1 MLTTD
6 QSNTKYKSLWLLSR
20 TPGPHFWCTRHQD
33 FKSEAKLKL
42 RGQDR
47 CVGCS
52 WTTRSVADYYHCFVD
67 SKQSDKQLKVCWTTR
82 GLLWYV
88 VNSEQSAGE
97 LVAPA
102 SAVSTV
108 SDFLTQSATSPESR
122 DSCWIMFSINP
133 PLMVTYLCKST
144 QKYILLHCPAGPEFD
159 LHVAPVGK
167 LLFSRERSRH
177 ICKILIQ
184 RTSKC

>member
-1 MLTTD
+1 MRWLFLDNYYQLLCGLQAVRQTTE
-6 QSNTKYKSLWLLSR
+6 SLL
-20 TPGPHFWCTRHQD
+20 
-33 FKSEAKLKL
+33 
-42 RGQDR
+42 
-47 CVGCS
+47 
-52 WTTRSVADYYHCFVD
+52 DY
-67 SKQSDKQLKVCWTTR
+67 R

-88 VNSEQSAGE
+88 VNSLQSAGE

-122 DSCWIMFSINP
+122 DSCWIMFSIKH

-159 LHVAPVGK
+159 LHRWASYCSPEKGVDIFVK
-167 LLFSRERSRH
+167 FSFKEHLNVKRR
-177 ICKILIQ
+177 IGYLNVY
-184 RTSKC
+184 